1 MEKYGVLNFIGK
13 GKENATTRETL
24 CAKTGLT
31 DRHIREHIE
40 QLRKEGYFIL
50 SDNKGKGYYRC
61 DINDIPSLLEYYWSE
76 WKRSISILV
85 RLKLLRKW
93 LAENGCDMNPNHLKK
108 VVEEDG
114 AE

>member
-13 GKENATTRETL
+13 GEENATTRETL

-61 DINDIPSLLEYYWSE
+61 DVYDIPSLLEYYWSE
-76 WKRSISILV
+76 WRRAISILV
-85 RLKLLRKW
+85 RLKFLRKW

-108 VVEEDG
+108 VVVDDG
-114 AE
+114 NE